1 MKASSAS
8 TIFGPYL
15 TNPPSRLGEF
25 FRNLRACVRCP
36 PRIVVTSK
44 ALNVP
49 YADLGRGALPGR
61 GILYSSILHEIILV
75 LIFVVPA
82 VLPSSVPERKREYER
97 QWLDTK
103 LTYSLPALGGGKEG
117 GGRPGGKSGG
127 GAGQRAGRP
136 SAPREGASGLPAHAG
151 TRGLVYPAPQPVVSN
166 PPRPTNRIQTILQ
179 PDIPKAPE
187 LKVPVPMP
195 NLVQMRRKTP
205 APPALIPKVKVE
217 LEPTPEAPQLQARLQ
232 PQRVPLSIRAA
243 APAPLP
249 AEPKLSLPV
258 APVETSMPNLPPR
271 PKTEVKPVIP
281 QLNRAAAEPDPAAPE
296 LNLSSDPRGTDD
308 RTLLALSP
316 FPAPPEERPQ
326 VPEGEARGQFAMGPE
341 PNLAGSGLGTPAQAG
356 APGASAQGD
365 PSASSAAGAA
375 GAGPGTGTGSGA
387 SGSGPG
393 SGPGGTGAGGTG
405 TGPGIAGSGDGL
417 PAQAGSGGGSGPGSG
432 GGTGGG
438 IGAGRGSGEGSGVGS
453 GAGGS
458 GTGVGT
464 GAGSGSGPGRGSGT
478 GTGTGTGSGA
488 GSGAGSGPFEGISI
502 AGGTTAGRT
511 GAPGGSRTPADPGP
525 RPSYGMTVTSTASS
539 GGGLRDYGIFRN
551 ESVFTVYIEMTH
563 SPTRAPS
570 WILQYA
576 QMRGPSGSGASAGSI
591 RLGGEVVAPY
601 PITKETPEFPRDV
614 VARNLGKL
622 VVVYGEISG
631 EGRVESTRVIQSPNP
646 LLNRPALDALKK
658 WEFRPAEA
666 DGTPVRVKVLV
677 GIPLSLPPE

>member
-1 MKASSAS
+1 MKPSSQRA
-8 TIFGPYL
+8 IFDFHL
-15 TNPPSRLGEF
+15 TDPPSRLREF
-25 FRNLRACVRCP
+25 FANLGA
-36 PRIVVTSK
+36 
-44 ALNVP
+44 ALARPAQIEIPEGPLPLP
-49 YADLGRGALPGR
+49 YEEIGRGALPGR
-61 GILYSSILHEIILV
+61 GILYSSVLHEIILV

-82 VLPSSVPERKREYER
+82 VLPETVPVRKREYER

-103 LTYSLPALGGGKEG
+103 LTYSLPALGGGREG
-117 GGRPGGKSGG
+117 GGRAGGKSGG
-127 GAGQRAGRP
+127 GSGQRAGRP
-136 SAPREGASGLPAHAG
+136 SAPREGARG

-166 PPRPTNRIQTILQ
+166 PSRPTNRIQTVLQ
-179 PDIPKAPE
+179 PDIPKPPE
-187 LKVPVPMP
+187 LKVPVPLP
-195 NLVQMRRKTP
+195 NLVQIARPRTP
-205 APPALIPKVKVE
+205 APPPIIPKIQIE
-217 LEPTPEAPQLQARLQ
+217 REPTPQAPQLQARLQ
-232 PQRVPLSIRAA
+232 PQRVPLTIRAT

-249 AEPKLSLPV
+249 AEPKLALPV

-281 QLNRAAAEPDPAAPE
+281 QLNRAATEPAPSAPDVSLAA
-296 LNLSSDPRGTDD
+296 NPRGTDD

-326 VPEGEARGQFAMGPE
+326 VPVGEARGQFAMGPE
-341 PNLAGSGLGTPAQAG
+341 PNLAGSGLGTPGAAAQ
-356 APGASAQGD
+356 SD
-365 PSASSAAGAA
+365 SSSASDAAGT
-375 GAGPGTGTGSGA
+375 GAGTGTGAGS

-405 TGPGIAGSGDGL
+405 TGSGIAGTGE
-417 PAQAGSGGGSGPGSG
+417 GSGGGSGPGSG

-438 IGAGRGSGEGSGVGS
+438 TGAGSGSGEGAAIGPGS
-453 GAGGS
+453 GGS
-458 GTGVGT
+458 GGGVGT
-464 GAGSGSGPGRGSGT
+464 GSGSGSGPGRGSGT

-488 GSGAGSGPFEGISI
+488 GAGPGTGPFEGISV
-502 AGGTTAGRT
+502 AGGTTTGRAAAPPAG
-511 GAPGGSRTPADPGP
+511 RTPADSGP
-525 RPSYGMTVTSTASS
+525 RPTYGLTVTSTASS

-576 QMRGPSGSGASAGSI
+576 QLRRPAASGAPPGPSGGSI
-591 RLGGEVVAPY
+591 RLGSQVVPPY
-601 PITKETPEFPRDV
+601 PVTKENPEFPRDV

-622 VVVYGEISG
+622 VVVYGEING
-631 EGRVESTRVIQSPNP
+631 EGRVENTRIIQSPNP

-666 DGTPVRVKVLV
+666 DGAPVPVKVLV